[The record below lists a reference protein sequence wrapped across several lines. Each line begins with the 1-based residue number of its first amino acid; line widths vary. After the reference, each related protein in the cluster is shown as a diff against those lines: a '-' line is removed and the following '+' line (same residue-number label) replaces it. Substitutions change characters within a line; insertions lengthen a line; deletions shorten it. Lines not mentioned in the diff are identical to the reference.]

1 MTTALDPHRSA
12 DQIRRR
18 LFALLMQAFGLVV
31 IVTVVVLLGLLALL
45 IGAVAN
51 GNFGL
56 RPPVARELETY
67 YLGRGGWEGVA
78 AITAHNPEHQNL
90 NNTTDWSSLT
100 LLDADGRVLLYRGS
114 ATAAEVGTVY
124 DPDSRGIRFPLSVNG
139 APIGTLVLH
148 RGNWGGLVGVFS
160 GLLIPVLIISFFTGL
175 LTLLIGFLLARRVV
189 TPLADVVAAA
199 QRVAAGDLT
208 ARVQV
213 RGPGDLRSLSDSF
226 NRMAGALQTNDQQ
239 RRNLLA
245 DIAHELRTP
254 LTIIRGKLEG
264 MLDGVYPADEAHVAP
279 VLEETYVL
287 ERLVEDLRT
296 LTLAEARQLHF
307 DPQPVSLSE
316 LAERAAGLFEAAAE
330 ERAINLTVTLAP
342 ELPDVQADA
351 RRGGQGIGHPL
362 PTRRPSV
369 PARGVEDLRTRAL
382 AEGVELAVSDN
393 GPGVAAEDLPHLFDR
408 FWRGEKSRNRAAG
421 GAGLGLA
428 IARQLIEAQGG
439 QITAENRAEGGL
451 RLAFVLPAGS
461 ETQAG
466 RTRAA
471 SAA

>member
-1 MTTALDPHRSA
+1 MAATLDPQHSA
-12 DQIRRR
+12 NLIRRR
-18 LFALLMQAFGLVV
+18 LFGLLMQAFGIVV
-31 IVTVVVLLGLLALL
+31 IVTVLLLLGLLAVLL
-45 IGAVAN
+45 AAVAN

-67 YLGRGGWEGVA
+67 YLGRGGWAGVA
-78 AITAHNPEHQNL
+78 VVATHNPEDDNI
-90 NNTTDWSSLT
+90 NNATDWDRMT
-100 LLDADGRVLLYRGS
+100 LLDADGRVLLDHGRADGELVGQVYPAGRGLRL
-114 ATAAEVGTVY
+114 ALTA
-124 DPDSRGIRFPLSVNG
+124 NG

-148 RGNWGGLVGVFS
+148 GGNWLGLVGIFS
-160 GLLIPVLIISFFTGL
+160 GLIIPVLIISFFTGL
-175 LTLLIGFLLARRVV
+175 LTLLMGFLLARRVV

-226 NRMAGALQTNDQQ
+226 NRMAGALEVSDQQ
-239 RRNLLA
+239 RRALLA

-264 MLDGVYPADEAHVAP
+264 MLDGVYTADEAHVAP

-307 DPQPVSLSE
+307 DPQPVNLND
-316 LAERAAGLFEAAAE
+316 LAERAAGLFEAEAA
-330 ERAINLTVTLAP
+330 ERAITLTVTP
-342 ELPDVQADA
+342 EAALPEVQADA
-351 RRGGQGIGHPL
+351 QRVSQVIGNLVSNALRYVPAEGQVWIS
-362 PTRRPSV
+362 TRRV
-369 PARGVEDLRTRAL
+369 GG
-382 AEGVELAVSDN
+382 GVELAVSDN
-393 GPGVAAEDLPHLFDR
+393 GPGVAADDLPHLFDR
-408 FWRGEKSRNRAAG
+408 FWRGEKSRTRAAG

-439 QITAENRAEGGL
+439 RLTAENRPEGGL
-451 RLAFVLPAGS
+451 RMAFVLG
-461 ETQAG
+461 T
-466 RTRAA
+466 
-471 SAA
+471 SA